1 MNTPWEL
8 LAKYFTNEATEVERA
23 EVEKWSQSREDNTL
37 LLEKLNFLFKKNP
50 KSITPDFKQFKDQD
64 WEKLYHKTLAADSK
78 RVTWP
83 MVWKLAAAISFIIV
97 ALSSILFFTRRES
110 LLEIA
115 TADYTK
121 EVWLPDSSYVLL
133 NKNSKLLV
141 ESDYQN
147 GNRKVSLIGEGFFKV
162 KSNPE
167 SPFSVSTYEVSTTVL
182 GTQFNVSARTDSS
195 IIVSVLEGKVR
206 VAAKDNQH
214 VLTANTS
221 ASYNGDALQLLA
233 SADLN
238 YLAWKTGVIRFR
250 SQSLQEA
257 IRFISSHYEQSITLA
272 SSVDPDILITVELNN
287 LALDQ
292 ALEIITATLDLQVR
306 KETNGYVIH

>member
-8 LAKYFTNEATEVERA
+8 LAKYLTNEATEAERA
-23 EVEKWSQSREDNTL
+23 EVEKWSQSREDNSL

-50 KSITPDFKQFKDQD
+50 QSFKADFKKFKDQD
-64 WEKLYHKTLAADSK
+64 WETLYHKTIASGTK
-78 RVTWP
+78 KVTWP
-83 MVWKLAAAISFIIV
+83 TVWKLAAAISFIIV
-97 ALSSILFFTRRES
+97 ALTSILFFTRREP
-110 LLEIA
+110 LLEVA
-115 TADYTK
+115 TTDYTR

-133 NKNSKLLV
+133 NKNSKLTV
-141 ESDYQN
+141 ASDYLSD
-147 GNRKVSLIGEGFFKV
+147 NRKVSLIGEGFFKV

-167 SPFSVSTYEVSTTVL
+167 SPFSVSSYKVSTTVL

-195 IIVSVLEGKVR
+195 ITVSVLEGKVR
-206 VAAKDNQH
+206 VAAKDDQH

-257 IRFISSHYEQSITLA
+257 IRFISSHYEQPIILA

-287 LALDQ
+287 LSIDQ
-292 ALEIITATLDLQVR
+292 ALEIITATLDLQLK
-306 KETNGYVIH
+306 KETKGYVIQ